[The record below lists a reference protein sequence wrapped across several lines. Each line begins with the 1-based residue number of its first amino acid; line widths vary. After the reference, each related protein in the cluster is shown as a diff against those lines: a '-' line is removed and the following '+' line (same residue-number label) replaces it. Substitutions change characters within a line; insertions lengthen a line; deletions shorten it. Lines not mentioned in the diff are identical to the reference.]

1 MHSTTSQASAF
12 SVRLW
17 AFRQVKLRLVPRA
30 SQGYETAVHSKQ
42 RTVARRSLFNR
53 SPEARREADRPGRG
67 TSDLPLLTPARF
79 SGRHSQPIIHVS
91 YKTHHN
97 HTHYWSEF
105 TFVVNRDCSGN
116 GGYGL
121 ALFAHPIFSIG
132 NARGLMALYLGYLF
146 WQPRPPAHIVLLTF
160 LCAHCCPQ
168 PRL

>member
-1 MHSTTSQASAF
+1 MHSTTSQASAS

-17 AFRQVKLRLVPRA
+17 QVKLKLRLVPRA
-30 SQGYETAVHSKQ
+30 PQGYATAVHPKQ

-53 SPEARREADRPGRG
+53 SPEARREADRLGRR

-79 SGRHSQPIIHVS
+79 SRRHSQPMIHVS

-105 TFVVNRDCSGN
+105 TFVVTARRTAAMVWLYLHTLYLVSGT
-116 GGYGL
+116 
-121 ALFAHPIFSIG
+121 PEV
-132 NARGLMALYLGYLF
+132 LMALYLGYPF
-146 WQPRPPAHIVLLTF
+146 WQPRRPAHIVLLTF